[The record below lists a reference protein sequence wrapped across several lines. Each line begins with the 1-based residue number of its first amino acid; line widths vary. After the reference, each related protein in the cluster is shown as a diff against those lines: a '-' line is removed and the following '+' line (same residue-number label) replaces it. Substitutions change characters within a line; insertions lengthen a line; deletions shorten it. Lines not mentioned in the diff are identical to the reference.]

1 MPPKKSEKVPEDEA
15 VKEILSASYFAKE
28 SAVIPADP
36 LGLSIGDNASA
47 ETAE

>member
-1 MPPKKSEKVPEDEA
+1 MPAKKSEKFPENDA

-28 SAVIPADP
+28 TAAIPSEP
-36 LGLSIGDNASA
+36 SGLSIGDEVSA